1 MFKYCKLTFGSFF
14 IKCVFYKNI
23 LSFRKLNYFKTITF
37 VIIHKNTL
45 IMISKNI
52 LKSLSMA
59 MLALTIFSCTKK
71 SSDPEPNNSTNNSN
85 TNVTFLKVGTVS
97 RYHYTSLF
105 DDDTLKTVVEEEIA
119 KDTFLIRNYSP
130 ITTIIPRQYMVLS
143 NNVLSLSTRL
153 RDKNYYQV
161 VCKFGQPVGTTWDVY
176 RNGVFSYKATIDSL
190 NARVVTEAG
199 IYNDGVKVK
208 IVSGSSISY
217 QYYSPSAG
225 ILGLKNSSFNL
236 KSHSTGSL
244 SSNAPV
250 KVPGITYGNFNFLKV
265 GNYWK
270 YSLSNVFSSSID
282 SIRLD
287 ILSKDSRNVFKVK
300 VYIESTKSTVYQ
312 YWFEDN
318 GYLMVYMDGE
328 TVLNADPIYVTPSK
342 AKVGQGWSGYDGST
356 SYIYKIKSVSENASS
371 TKYGTLPCLAIDV
384 SSGFFSSQTN
394 HWNVDKGQINATGL
408 SSQDLVNSNARQ
420 NKESGTILPGFI
432 D

>member
-1 MFKYCKLTFGSFF
+1 
-14 IKCVFYKNI
+14 
-23 LSFRKLNYFKTITF
+23 
-37 VIIHKNTL
+37 
-45 IMISKNI
+45 MISKNI

-59 MLALTIFSCTKK
+59 MLALTIFSCSKK
-71 SSDPEPNNSTNNSN
+71 SSDPEPNNTTNNSN
-85 TNVTFLKVGTVS
+85 TKVTFLKVGTVS

-208 IVSGSSISY
+208 IVAGSSISY

-236 KSHSTGSL
+236 KSHSTGSV

-270 YSLSNVFSSSID
+270 YSLSDIFSNDVD

-287 ILSKDSRNVFKVK
+287 ILSKDSKNIFKVK
-300 VYIESTKSTVYQ
+300 VYQQSTNSTVYQ

-328 TVLNADPIYVTPSK
+328 SVLNADPIYVDPSK
-342 AKVGQGWSGYDGST
+342 IKVGQGWSGYDGST
-356 SYIYKIKSVSENASS
+356 SYIYKIESLSEDVTS
-371 TKYGTLPCLAIDV
+371 TKYGSLPCLAINV

-394 HWNVDKGQINATGL
+394 YWHTDKGQVAANGF
-408 SSQDLVNSNARQ
+408 SSQDLVYSNVRK
-420 NKESGTILPGFI
+420 NTESRTISPGFI
-432 D
+432 E